1 MLIQKQINK
10 LDLKK
15 IKNRHYNLTKKFI
28 IPKNS
33 PISLLFTSKIDG
45 IEIQLPINVNNNQSF
60 YLTNINVNNLN
71 FNVDYGNGKNIF
83 LTPNKPLIFL
93 FNGNEWVIL
102 DKLKNIEI
110 PIFVEQELDV
120 NLGSN
125 EVIENVV
132 LPKLI
137 EDNIPKSVDVEKYR
151 FSLNKNEITFKLNLR
166 ERTIGG
172 SQYYN
177 TFDDKLLFN
186 KNSIFSDNSYLQ
198 LKIYLDN
205 NVNRVNLIG
214 TKEFYLNPNI
224 VGDEIIFKCNKPNT
238 MNLNLNSNEY
248 YFYHFIDDFKN
259 GVNTIKL
266 YVTCTFFNAKTGK
279 SILLVNNQ
287 NGDLFNEFG
296 VIDKNNLF
304 NEVILNKISRVYN
317 FNFVEV
323 ENIINLYEVE

>member
-15 IKNRHYNLTKKFI
+15 IKNRHYKLTKKFI

-33 PISLLFTSKIDG
+33 PISLSFTSKIDG

-93 FNGNEWVIL
+93 FEGNEWVIL

-125 EVIENVV
+125 ETIENIT

-151 FSLNKNEITFKLNLR
+151 FSLNKNEVVFRLNLR
-166 ERTIGG
+166 NRVIGG
-172 SQYYN
+172 SEYYN
-177 TFDDKLLFN
+177 LFDDDLLFN
-186 KNSIFSDNSYLQ
+186 KNSIFADNSILQ
-198 LKIYLDN
+198 MKIYLDD
-205 NVNRVNLIG
+205 NVNRVNLID

-224 VGDEIIFKCNKPNT
+224 GGNEIIFKSNKPNT
-238 MNLNLNSNEY
+238 MDYNVNSKEFYLY
-248 YFYHFIDDFKN
+248 YFIDDFKDGIN
-259 GVNTIKL
+259 SVKL

-287 NGDLFNEFG
+287 NGNLFNEFG

-304 NEVILNKISRVYN
+304 NEIVVNKTSRTYN